1 MEMRKVMRIGTRKS
15 ELALAQTRLFIEAC
29 RAAEPDFSY
38 EIIEM
43 STAGDRIPD
52 KPLYEFAGKGMFV
65 TVFEDALLSGGIDAA
80 VHSGK
85 DMPEKIPE
93 GLTVSAVLPR
103 ANPCDVLV
111 TLRGRELRADA
122 VIGTGSLRRR
132 AQTESALGYRTK
144 NLRGNVGTRLQ
155 KLKDGEVDGLI
166 LAAAGL
172 ERLGLLPD
180 GLQTAGR
187 TDSLQTDG
195 GVTDSLQ
202 TDGVTDSLQN
212 DGGGTDNL
220 QNDGGGTDNLQND
233 GGIADKRQNHSVI
246 SGDFVFTLLD
256 TDSFLPAAAQGIIAV
271 ESRSDSP
278 FAELFERIGDP
289 ETMRCFLA
297 ERTYLARI
305 GAGCQQPVAAYARC
319 QGGLLRMDA
328 AYWEQG
334 TALRFAESTQPGD
347 AERLAERLAEK
358 IMTAREKKKRDGR
371 ATAEETK
378 QTEAKQTDRNERTG
392 HVYLVGAGPGA
403 GDLITVRGL
412 ELLRAC
418 DVVIYDRLSGEELL
432 SEVRPGCERIYAG
445 KQAGS
450 HSMKQEEISRLLVS
464 KAQEG
469 KTVVRLKGGDPFV
482 FGRGGEEAEALIG
495 AGVPFTVVPGVT
507 SAVAAAELS
516 GIPVT
521 HREMSRSFHVITAHT
536 SQREPQEI
544 RAYLRKQIMS
554 LKDAEGTLVFLM
566 GLSSLETICELLI
579 ESGRPP
585 SLPAAVIGSSS
596 RFCET
601 TVRGTL
607 EGIAEK
613 TRRQGVSSPA
623 VIVVGECAALSLE
636 TKRELPLHGMRVGL
650 TGTGEIMKKIG
661 AQLRRAGAETLFVQ
675 ELLICPLPGQDLYFE
690 NLSSYTWLAFT
701 SANGVRLFFEQMV
714 RKRLDLRML
723 SALKFAA
730 VGAGTARALSER
742 GIFADYIPESYTV
755 SQGLRERLIPGR
767 DSVLV
772 YQAKEGNPALVR
784 TLTEAGISVTR
795 ADAYES
801 RTRKLCGEKELL
813 TLSYLTFASG
823 SGVRAFADAYP
834 DFFAEGRTRGIK
846 AAAIG
851 PQTAQALLEA
861 GCAECLTAETYT
873 AQGLAEIVI
882 RDSIRNREERR
893 DQE

>member
-1 MEMRKVMRIGTRKS
+1 MRKVMRIGTRKS

-43 STAGDRIPD
+43 STAGDRILD

-111 TLRGRELRADA
+111 TLRDRELRADA
-122 VIGTGSLRRR
+122 VVGTGSLRRR

-180 GLQTAGR
+180 GLQTDGR
-187 TDSLQTDG
+187 TGGLQTDG
-195 GVTDSLQ
+195 GVT
-202 TDGVTDSLQN
+202 VPCQN
-212 DGGGTDNL
+212 NG
-220 QNDGGGTDNLQND
+220 
-233 GGIADKRQNHSVI
+233 VI

-256 TDSFLPAAAQGIIAV
+256 TDRFLPAAAQGIIAV

-305 GAGCQQPVAAYARC
+305 GAGCQQPVAAYARY
-319 QGGLLRMDA
+319 QGGLLWMDA

-334 TALRFAESTQPGD
+334 TALRFAERAQPGD

-358 IMTAREKKKRDGR
+358 IMTARENKRRDGR
-371 ATAEETK
+371 AIAEETK
-378 QTEAKQTDRNERTG
+378 QTERKQAETKQTERKERTG
-392 HVYLVGAGPGA
+392 YVYLVGAGPGA

-412 ELLRAC
+412 ELLRTC

-432 SEVRPGCERIYAG
+432 SETKPGCECIYAG

-450 HSMKQEEISRLLVS
+450 HSMKQEEISRMLVC

-482 FGRGGEEAEALIG
+482 FGRGGEEAETLIG

-554 LKDAEGTLVFLM
+554 LKEAEGTLVFLM

-607 EGIAEK
+607 ADLAEK

-623 VIVVGECAALSLE
+623 VIIAGECAALSLE

-675 ELLICPLPGQDLYFE
+675 ELLICPLPGQDFYFE

-701 SANGVRLFFEQMV
+701 SANGVRLFFKQMR
-714 RKRLDLRML
+714 RKQLDLRML

-755 SQGLRERLIPGR
+755 SALAQGLRERLIPGR

-801 RTRKLCGEKELL
+801 RTRKLCGEEELL

-823 SGVRAFADAYP
+823 SGVRAFEGAYP
-834 DFFAEGRTRGIK
+834 HFFAEDQTRGIK

-851 PQTAQALLEA
+851 PQTAKALLEA

-893 DQE
+893 DQK